1 MNRERI
7 EKLCEQHRKK
17 ADRNFRNYQETGEP
31 RYERESRT
39 AEEIADAL
47 SIALNHVD
55 EHDKYICLKIAV
67 ADLAHQA
74 DGLLHDGDRSKYG
87 DHLQKL
93 INLAVSMCSYRR
105 MWE

>member
-1 MNRERI
+1 MDQKRI
-7 EKLCEQHRKK
+7 GKLCDQYRKK

-47 SIALNHVD
+47 SVALDHAE

-67 ADLAHQA
+67 ADLARKA
-74 DGLLHDGDRSKYG
+74 EDLLHDGDRSKYA
-87 DHLQKL
+87 DHLQQL
-93 INLAVSMCSYRR
+93 VNVAASLCSYRR

>member
-1 MNRERI
+1 MDQKRI
-7 EKLCEQHRKK
+7 EKLCDQHRKK
-17 ADRNFRNYQETGEP
+17 AERNFRNYQETGEP

-47 SIALNHVD
+47 SVALDHAE

-67 ADLAHQA
+67 ADLARKA
-74 DGLLHDGDRSKYG
+74 EDLLHEGDRAKYG
-87 DHLQKL
+87 DHLQRL
-93 INLAVSMCSYRR
+93 VNVAASLCGYRR